1 MGKIENKL
9 DILIAKIMC
18 LISMYEQ
25 NLKENEPVEKKPVG
39 RPKKFDT
46 PEERKKTHSDR
57 LKAEKYSTMYYNK
70 MKCRVEC
77 EFCGKDINN
86 LAKTSHY
93 KSKKCTNSRM
103 EARILTSRIE

>member
-9 DILIAKIMC
+9 DILIAQIIS
-18 LISMYEQ
+18 LIEMYKQ
-25 NLKENEPVEKKPVG
+25 ENETKEKKPVG

-57 LKAEKYSTMYYNK
+57 LKAEKYSTKYYNN

-93 KSKKCTNSRM
+93 KSKKCMNNRH